1 MIAELHT
8 DGGAR
13 PSNPGYAGL
22 AVVVDFQPT
31 GLQTHGKR
39 HVLSRYLGRRRTNN
53 YAEFAAFY
61 VGVKWAHHL
70 GVKNLY
76 AYADSKLLVGAM
88 VHDHKM
94 RDELKVIT
102 KLTRDFL
109 DKNFDGHWSL
119 THIPRADNS
128 VADAFC
134 TSAIH
139 WGMAQ
144 NPWFPGKVRDKL
156 KLADGRVYDPFAKSG
171 DSSPYTDRN
180 TMSINKEDI
189 EK

>member
-1 MIAELHT
+1 MHT

-13 PSNPGYAGL
+13 PTNPGYAGF
-22 AVVVDFQPT
+22 AVVIDIQPT
-31 GLQTHGKR
+31 GLQTNGKR

-53 YAEFAAFY
+53 YAEFVAFY

-88 VHDHKM
+88 VERHHM
-94 RDELKVIT
+94 RDDLKWIT
-102 KLTRDFL
+102 RDTLDFL
-109 DKNFDGHWSL
+109 DKHFDGHWTL
-119 THIPRADNS
+119 THVKREDNS

-144 NPWFPGKVRDKL
+144 NPWFPDKM
-156 KLADGRVYDPFAKSG
+156 R
-171 DSSPYTDRN
+171 
-180 TMSINKEDI
+180 
-189 EK
+189 